1 MGGKSIYVVN
11 STSRSGGC
19 ATKFYNFL
27 EGSFPRWSTSTV
39 GTYVHNSK
47 LSIYSVRTGEERV
60 GEVKSAE
67 DVKGKFSKKRKNDKN
82 GKKGKKM
89 KLK

>member
-1 MGGKSIYVVN
+1 MEHVYC
-11 STSRSGGC
+11 R
-19 ATKFYNFL
+19 
-27 EGSFPRWSTSTV
+27 
-39 GTYVHNSK
+39 YVHNSK

-89 KLK
+89 KLKWRHFQSVNIKQGILFI